1 MPVLPAY
8 SYCANQFTDFY
19 MRGNIGMKQVKKHLV
34 GEYVVFTVRFP
45 EIPPSTFKS
54 LEMEYIPR
62 LYLIILN

>member
-1 MPVLPAY
+1 
-8 SYCANQFTDFY
+8 
-19 MRGNIGMKQVKKHLV
+19 MRENIGMKQVKKHLV

-62 LYLIILN
+62 LYLFSIKNDK